1 MSSKEM
7 KSKAGVRTKRDI
19 LSTKIKTLGSS
30 AARLGVDDQGG
41 EKRGRGKGL
50 LKGNLHVRRKGKRKH
65 TLKAAS

>member
-50 LKGNLHVRRKGKRKH
+50 LKEIF
-65 TLKAAS
+65 T